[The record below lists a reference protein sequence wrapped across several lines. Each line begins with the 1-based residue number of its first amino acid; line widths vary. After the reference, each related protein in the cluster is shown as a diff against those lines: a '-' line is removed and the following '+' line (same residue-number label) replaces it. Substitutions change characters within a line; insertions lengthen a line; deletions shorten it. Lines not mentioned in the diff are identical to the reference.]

1 MPLPSLPSFRRLV
14 VGQLEP
20 ASARA
25 YLIAIVATML
35 LATGR
40 LWLAPLI
47 GDDPPFSLFL
57 LAVAIAAGAG
67 GLGPGLVATGLGAA
81 AGTLLVEPVMQFSVS
96 RPEDQFRLA
105 AFVGAGALIS
115 WLYDRVHRTR
125 QAADADREQLKVAL
139 ARKAGVLAT
148 ALDAIITIDETGSV
162 VEFNPAAERI
172 FGYRQADVLGREM
185 AGLIV
190 PPALRDAHRAGMA
203 RHLSS
208 GGGVALNR
216 RLELTAMR
224 ADGSEFPAEV
234 SITRIPSSG
243 PPLFTGHL
251 RDITERKEREQAL
264 KRNEEALR
272 QANADLE
279 ARIAERTTALTEANG
294 FLQALLEN
302 VQDGIVACDAN
313 GMLTLFNRATR
324 EFHGLPEARIPAE
337 HWAQHYHLFQADG
350 VTPMATED
358 VPLYRALQGESVQG
372 VEMVIAPTKGPR
384 RVVQASGRSLL
395 DEHGARLGAVVSMH
409 DITARKEAD
418 ETVRRAQQEL
428 EGRVEARTAE
438 LRRANQSLEVEVR
451 ERAQVEAALREVDRR
466 KNEFIATLAH
476 ELRNPLAPLRNAV
489 EVLALGGTNPATTP
503 MALGIMERQLKQMVR
518 LIDDLLDLSRIT
530 QGKLELRS
538 QPMPLAD
545 AIDSAIEAVRPV
557 LEARGHTLSV
567 SVPNDPV
574 YLDGDLTRL
583 AQVFLNLLNNSA
595 KYMEP
600 GGLIRLTVE
609 RADGAVA
616 VTVVDNGIGIPPDQL
631 DSVFEPFTQVDQS
644 LERTQGGLGIGLTL
658 VQRLVLLH
666 GGRVEARSA
675 GLGYG
680 ATFTVTLPVLA
691 VDHPWTVA
699 TLPEPTRDEGRRP
712 RPLKVLVVDDNLD
725 ATEML
730 MVLLGE
736 MGHNS
741 QKAHDGLTALAV
753 AGDYRPDV
761 ALLDIGMPGLN
772 GYETARRI
780 RREPWGRTIVIAAL
794 SGWGQDEDREQS
806 SAAGFDAHF
815 VKPLDPSALQTFL
828 ADVALGRPA
837 KEA

>member
-1 MPLPSLPSFRRLV
+1 MRWFVGGRLD
-14 VGQLEP
+14 

-25 YLIAIVATML
+25 YFLAVAATIL
-35 LATGR
+35 LAVGR
-40 LWLAPLI
+40 LWLAPWI
-47 GDDPPFSLFL
+47 GGEPPFSLFL

-67 GLGPGLVATGLGAA
+67 GLGPGLMATGLGAVA
-81 AGTLLVEPVMQFSVS
+81 CMLFVGPVLPFASIS
-96 RPEDQFRLA
+96 PDDQLRLA
-105 AFVGAGALIS
+105 AFIGAGALIS
-115 WLYDRVHRTR
+115 WLYERVHMTR
-125 QAADADREQLKVAL
+125 QAANADREQLEVAL

-148 ALDAIITIDETGSV
+148 SLDAIITIDEAGSV

-172 FGYRQADVLGREM
+172 FGYRQADVLGREV
-185 AGLIV
+185 AELIV
-190 PPALRDAHRAGMA
+190 PPSLREALRAGMA
-203 RHLSS
+203 RHLTS
-208 GGGVALNR
+208 GGGPALNR
-216 RLELTAMR
+216 RLELKAMR

-264 KRNEEALR
+264 TRNEEALR

-313 GMLTLFNRATR
+313 GVLTLFNRATR
-324 EFHGLPEARIPAE
+324 EFHGLPEARVPAAN
-337 HWAQHYHLFQADG
+337 WAQHYHLFHADG

-358 VPLYRALQGESVQG
+358 VPLYRALQGEHVQG
-372 VEMVIAPTKGPR
+372 VEMVIAPSNGSR

-409 DITARKEAD
+409 DVTARKEAD
-418 ETVRRAQQEL
+418 EAVRRAQREL

-466 KNEFIATLAH
+466 KNEFLATLAH

-489 EVLALGGTNPATTP
+489 EVLSLSGTNPATTAV
-503 MALGIMERQLKQMVR
+503 ALGIMERQLRQMVR

-557 LEARGHTLSV
+557 LEARGHTLLV
-567 SVPNDPV
+567 SAPDDPV

-595 KYMEP
+595 KYTEP

-609 RADGAVA
+609 RADGAVT
-616 VTVVDNGIGIPPDQL
+616 VTVVDNGIGIPPGQL
-631 DSVFEPFTQVDQS
+631 NAVFEPFTQIDQS

-666 GGRVEARSA
+666 GGRIEAHSA
-675 GLGYG
+675 GLGHG
-680 ATFTVTLPVLA
+680 STFTVTLPVLA
-691 VDHPWTVA
+691 VDHSRIVA
-699 TLPEPTRDEGRRP
+699 IPPEPTRDAGLRP

-725 ATEML
+725 ATAML
-730 MVLLGE
+730 TMLLAE
-736 MGHNS
+736 MGHDTQS
-741 QKAHDGLTALAV
+741 AHDGLTALAA

-761 ALLDIGMPGLN
+761 ALLDIGLPGLN

-780 RREPWGRTIVIAAL
+780 RREPWGRGIVIAAL
-794 SGWGQDEDREQS
+794 SGWGQDEDRRQS

-815 VKPLDPSALQTFL
+815 VKPLDPPALKAFL
-828 ADVALGRPA
+828 ADVALRVRN
-837 KEA
+837 

>member
-1 MPLPSLPSFRRLV
+1 MRRFAAGRLD
-14 VGQLEP
+14 P
-20 ASARA
+20 AAARA
-25 YLIAIVATML
+25 YLIAIVATIL
-35 LATGR
+35 LAAGR
-40 LWLAPLI
+40 LWLAPFI
-47 GDDPPFSLFL
+47 GGDPPFSLFL
-57 LAVAIAAGAG
+57 LAVAISAGAG
-67 GLGPGLVATGLGAA
+67 GLGPGLVATGLGAVA
-81 AGTLLVEPVMQFSVS
+81 AVLFVTPVMHFQSID
-96 RPEDQFRLA
+96 PEDQWRLA
-105 AFVGAGALIS
+105 AFLGAGVLIS
-115 WLYDRVHRTR
+115 WLYDRVHMTR
-125 QAADADREQLKVAL
+125 QAAHADREQLTMTL
-139 ARKAGVLAT
+139 ARKAGVLAA
-148 ALDAIITIDETGSV
+148 ALDAIITIDETGAV

-185 AGLIV
+185 AVLIV
-190 PPALRDAHRAGMA
+190 PPHLRDAHRAGLA
-203 RHLSS
+203 RHLAS
-208 GGGVALNR
+208 GGAPAVNR

-224 ADGSEFPAEV
+224 ADGSEFPAEI

-251 RDITERKEREQAL
+251 RDITERKQREQAL
-264 KRNEEALR
+264 ARNEEALR
-272 QANADLE
+272 QANSELE
-279 ARIAERTTALTEANG
+279 ARIAERTTALTAANG

-313 GMLTLFNRATR
+313 GVLTLFNRATR
-324 EFHGLPEARIPAE
+324 AFHGLPEARIPAAS
-337 HWAQHYHLFQADG
+337 WAQHYHLFHADG

-358 VPLYRALQGESVQG
+358 VPLYRALQGEHVQG
-372 VEMVIAPTKGPR
+372 VEMVIAPNHGSR
-384 RVVQASGRSLL
+384 RVVQASGQSLL
-395 DEHGARLGAVVSMH
+395 DEHGARIGAVVSMH

-418 ETVRRAQQEL
+418 EAVRRAQHEL

-489 EVLALGGTNPATTP
+489 EVLSLGAGGPATTAV
-503 MALGIMERQLKQMVR
+503 ALGIMERQLKQMVR

-557 LEARGHTLSV
+557 LEARGHTLTV
-567 SVPNDPV
+567 AAPDEPV

-595 KYMEP
+595 KYTEP
-600 GGLIRLTVE
+600 GGVIRLTVE
-609 RADGAVA
+609 RAAGTAT
-616 VTVVDNGIGIPPDQL
+616 VTVTDNGIGIPQGQL
-631 DSVFEPFTQVDQS
+631 DWVFEPFIQIDQS

-666 GGRVEARSA
+666 GGRIEARSA
-675 GLGYG
+675 GLGHG

-691 VDHPWTVA
+691 EQPPGLVA
-699 TLPEPTRDEGRRP
+699 GLPAETDGAGPRP
-712 RPLKVLVVDDNLD
+712 RRLRVLVVDDNLD

-730 MVLLGE
+730 MVLLGQL
-736 MGHNS
+736 GHDTRR
-741 QKAHDGLTALAV
+741 AHDGLTALAV
-753 AGDYRPDV
+753 AAEYRPDV
-761 ALLDIGMPGLN
+761 ALLDIGLPGLN
-772 GYETARRI
+772 GYEAARRM

-794 SGWGQDEDREQS
+794 SGWGQDENRQQS

-815 VKPLDPSALQTFL
+815 VKPLDPPALKTFL
-828 ADVALGRPA
+828 AGIALERSA
-837 KEA
+837 KTV

>member
-1 MPLPSLPSFRRLV
+1 MQLSRFPAIRRFV
-14 VGQLEP
+14 VGRLAP
-20 ASARA
+20 FSVWA
-25 YLIAIVATML
+25 YVLAIAATILVA
-35 LATGR
+35 AVR
-40 LWLAPLI
+40 LWLAPWI
-47 GDDPPFSLFL
+47 GSDPPFSLFL

-67 GLGPGLVATGLGAA
+67 GLGPGLVATGLGAV
-81 AGTLLVEPVMQFSVS
+81 AGTLFVGPVMQF
-96 RPEDQFRLA
+96 RAGAIDDQLRLV
-105 AFVGAGALIS
+105 AFIGAGALIS
-115 WLYDRVHRTR
+115 WLYGRVYMTR
-125 QAADADREQLKVAL
+125 QAANADREQLKVTL

-148 ALDAIITIDETGSV
+148 ALDAIITVDEAGSV

-172 FGYRQADVLGREM
+172 FGYQQADVLGREM
-185 AGLIV
+185 AALIV
-190 PPALRDAHRAGMA
+190 PPALRDAHRDGMA
-203 RHLSS
+203 RHLTR
-208 GGGVALNR
+208 GDGPALNR

-234 SITRIPSSG
+234 SITRISYSG

-251 RDITERKEREQAL
+251 RDITDRKEREQAL
-264 KRNEEALR
+264 TKNEEALR
-272 QANADLE
+272 EANADLE

-294 FLQALLEN
+294 FLQVLLEN
-302 VQDGIVACDAN
+302 VQDGIVACDAK
-313 GMLTLFNRATR
+313 GVLTLFNRATR
-324 EFHGLPEARIPAE
+324 EFHGLPEDRIPAE
-337 HWAQHYHLFQADG
+337 RWAEHYHLFHADG
-350 VTPMATED
+350 VTPMSTED
-358 VPLYRALQGESVQG
+358 VPLYRALQGEHVQG
-372 VEMVIAPTKGPR
+372 VEMVIAPTNGSR

-409 DITARKEAD
+409 DITARKGAD
-418 ETVRRAQQEL
+418 EAVRRAHHEL

-438 LRRANQSLEVEVR
+438 LRRANQALEIEVGQ
-451 ERAQVEAALREVDRR
+451 RAQVEAALREVDRR

-489 EVLALGGTNPATTP
+489 EVLSFSGTGSATGAA
-503 MALGIMERQLKQMVR
+503 ALGIMERQMKQMVR

-538 QPMPLAD
+538 QPMPLGD

-567 SVPNDPV
+567 SAPDAPV
-574 YLDGDLTRL
+574 HLDGDLTRL

-595 KYMEP
+595 KYTEP

-609 RADGAVA
+609 RADGAVT
-616 VTVVDNGIGIPPDQL
+616 VTVVDNGIGIPPGQL
-631 DSVFEPFTQVDQS
+631 DSVFEPFMQVDQS

-658 VQRLVLLH
+658 VRRLVLLH

-675 GLGYG
+675 GLGQG
-680 ATFTVTLPVLA
+680 ATFAVTLPVLPEDSPIA
-691 VDHPWTVA
+691 A
-699 TLPEPTRDEGRRP
+699 LPANARDTGLRLR
-712 RPLKVLVVDDNLD
+712 LKVLVVDDNLD

-730 MVLLGE
+730 SVLVGA
-736 MGHNS
+736 MGHDTRS
-741 QKAHDGLTALAV
+741 AHDGLAALAA
-753 AGDYRPDV
+753 AGEYRPDV
-761 ALLDIGMPGLN
+761 ALLDIGLPGLN

-794 SGWGQDEDREQS
+794 SGWGQDEDKNES

-815 VKPLDPSALQTFL
+815 VKPLDPSALEAFL
-828 ADVALGRPA
+828 ADVALGRTA

>member
-1 MPLPSLPSFRRLV
+1 MQLPRFASTRRFV
-14 VGQLEP
+14 VGRLAP
-20 ASARA
+20 ASAGA
-25 YLIAIVATML
+25 YLIAIVATIL
-35 LATGR
+35 VAGVR
-40 LWLAPLI
+40 LWLAPMI

-57 LAVAIAAGAG
+57 LAVAVAAGAG
-67 GLGPGLVATGLGAA
+67 GLGPGLVATGVGAV
-81 AGTLLVEPVMQFSVS
+81 AGLLFVAPVMRFRTGNS
-96 RPEDQFRLA
+96 EDQLRLA
-105 AFVGAGALIS
+105 AFIGAGLLIS

-125 QAADADREQLKVAL
+125 QAADADREQLKVTL

-172 FGYRQADVLGREM
+172 FGYREADVIGREM

-203 RHLSS
+203 RCLTDGS
-208 GGGVALNR
+208 GPALNR
-216 RLELTAMR
+216 RLELTGMR
-224 ADGSEFPAEV
+224 ADGSEFPAEL

-251 RDITERKEREQAL
+251 RDITERKQKEQAL
-264 KRNEEALR
+264 ASNEEALR

-313 GMLTLFNRATR
+313 GVLTLFNRATR

-337 HWAQHYHLFQADG
+337 RWVEHYHLFHADG
-350 VTPMATED
+350 VTPMATKD
-358 VPLYRALQGESVQG
+358 VPLYRALQGEHVQG
-372 VEMVIAPTKGPR
+372 VEMLIAPTNGTR
-384 RVVQASGRSLL
+384 RVVLASGRSLL

-409 DITARKEAD
+409 DITARKQAD
-418 ETVRRAQQEL
+418 ETVRRAQHEL
-428 EGRVEARTAE
+428 EERVEARTAE

-451 ERAQVEAALREVDRR
+451 ERAQVEAVLREVDRR

-489 EVLALGGTNPATTP
+489 EVLNFRNAEPATTAA
-503 MALGIMERQLKQMVR
+503 ALGIMERQLGQMVR

-538 QPMPLAD
+538 QPMPIGD
-545 AIDSAIEAVRPV
+545 AIDSAIEAVRPL

-567 SVPNDPV
+567 SAPDDPV
-574 YLDGDLTRL
+574 HLDGDLTRL

-595 KYMEP
+595 KYTEP

-609 RADGAVA
+609 RADRAVT
-616 VTVVDNGIGIPPDQL
+616 VTVVDNGIGIPPGQL

-658 VQRLVLLH
+658 VQRLVRLH

-675 GLGYG
+675 GLGHG
-680 ATFTVTLPVLA
+680 ASFAVTLPVLA
-691 VDHPWTVA
+691 EDRPFITAVPADA
-699 TLPEPTRDEGRRP
+699 RGARLDRR
-712 RPLKVLVVDDNLD
+712 LKVLVVDDNLD

-730 MVLLGE
+730 SVLVGA
-736 MGHNS
+736 MGHDTRS
-741 QKAHDGLTALAV
+741 AHDGLAAV
-753 AGDYRPDV
+753 AAAGDYRPDV
-761 ALLDIGMPGLN
+761 ALLDLGLPGLN

-780 RREPWGRTIVIAAL
+780 RREPWGGTVVIAAL
-794 SGWGQDEDREQS
+794 SGWGQDEDKQQS

-815 VKPLDPSALQTFL
+815 VKPLDPSALKAFL
-828 ADVALGRPA
+828 ADVAARRDATG
-837 KEA
+837 

>member
-1 MPLPSLPSFRRLV
+1 MRRFV
-14 VGQLEP
+14 VGRLNT

-25 YLIAIVATML
+25 YLLAITATIL
-35 LATGR
+35 LAAGR
-40 LWLAPLI
+40 LWLAPLV
-47 GDDPPFSLFL
+47 GGDPPFSLFL

-81 AGTLLVEPVMQFSVS
+81 AGTLFVAPVLSFGAGN
-96 RPEDQFRLA
+96 PGDQLRLA

-115 WLYDRVHRTR
+115 WLYERVHQTR
-125 QAADADREQLKVAL
+125 QAANADREQLKVAL

-148 ALDAIITIDETGSV
+148 ALDAIITIDEAGLV

-185 AGLIV
+185 AVLIV

-203 RHLSS
+203 RHLMDGS
-208 GGGVALNR
+208 GPALNR

-224 ADGSEFPAEV
+224 ADGSEFPAEI
-234 SITRIPSSG
+234 SITRISSSRS
-243 PPLFTGHL
+243 PLFTGHL
-251 RDITERKEREQAL
+251 RDITDRKEREQAL
-264 KRNEEALR
+264 VRNEEALR

-302 VQDGIVACDAN
+302 VQDGIVACDAK
-313 GMLTLFNRATR
+313 GVLTLFNRATR
-324 EFHGLPEARIPAE
+324 AFHGLPEARIPAE
-337 HWAQHYHLFQADG
+337 RWAEHYHLFHADG

-358 VPLYRALQGESVQG
+358 VPLFRALQGEHVQG
-372 VEMVIAPTKGPR
+372 VEMVIAPTHGSR
-384 RVVQASGRSLL
+384 RVVQASGQSLL

-418 ETVRRAQQEL
+418 ETVRRAQHEL

-489 EVLALGGTNPATTP
+489 EVLSLSGTNPATTAV
-503 MALGIMERQLKQMVR
+503 ALGIMERQLSQMVR

-538 QPMPLAD
+538 QPMPLAE

-557 LEARGHTLSV
+557 LQSRGHTLSV
-567 SVPNDPV
+567 SAPDEPV

-595 KYMEP
+595 KYTEP

-609 RADGAVA
+609 RAGAA
-616 VTVVDNGIGIPPDQL
+616 ATVTVIDNGIGIPPGQL

-666 GGRVEARSA
+666 GGRIEARSA
-675 GLGYG
+675 GLGQG
-680 ATFTVTLPVLA
+680 ATFAVTLPVLPA
-691 VDHPWTVA
+691 DSPIVA
-699 TLPEPTRDEGRRP
+699 AFPPHARNTGLRLR
-712 RPLKVLVVDDNLD
+712 LKVLVVDDNLD

-730 MVLLGE
+730 SVLLGA
-736 MGHNS
+736 MGHDTRS
-741 QKAHDGLTALAV
+741 EHDGLAALAA
-753 AGDYRPDV
+753 AGEYRPDV
-761 ALLDIGMPGLN
+761 VLLDIGLPGLN

-780 RREPWGRTIVIAAL
+780 RQEPWGRTLVIAAL
-794 SGWGQDEDREQS
+794 SGWGQDEDKHQS

-815 VKPLDPSALQTFL
+815 VKPLDPAALKAFL
-828 ADVALGRPA
+828 ADVALGRTA

>member
-1 MPLPSLPSFRRLV
+1 MSV
-14 VGQLEP
+14 VGRLDP

-25 YLIAIVATML
+25 YLIAIVATIL
-35 LATGR
+35 LAAGR

-47 GDDPPFSLFL
+47 GGDPPFSLFL
-57 LAVAIAAGAG
+57 LAVAISAGAG
-67 GLGPGLVATGLGAA
+67 GLGPGLVATGLGAVA
-81 AGTLLVEPVMQFSVS
+81 AMLFVAPVTRFQTIG
-96 RPEDQFRLA
+96 PNDQLRLT
-105 AFVGAGALIS
+105 AFIAAGALIS
-115 WLYDRVHRTR
+115 WLYERVHLAR
-125 QAADADREQLKVAL
+125 QAASADREQLKVTL

-148 ALDAIITIDETGSV
+148 ALDAVITIDEAGSV

-172 FGYRQADVLGREM
+172 FGYQQADVLGREM

-203 RHLSS
+203 RYLARGDHPI
-208 GGGVALNR
+208 LNR

-224 ADGSEFPAEV
+224 ADGSEFPAEI
-234 SITRIPSSG
+234 SITRISSSG

-251 RDITERKEREQAL
+251 RDITDRKEREQAL
-264 KRNEEALR
+264 RENQEALR
-272 QANADLE
+272 RANADLE
-279 ARIAERTTALTEANG
+279 ARIAERTTTLTETNG

-313 GMLTLFNRATR
+313 GVLTLFNRATR
-324 EFHGLPEARIPAE
+324 EFHGLPEARISAE
-337 HWAQHYHLFQADG
+337 RWAEHYHLFHADG
-350 VTPMATED
+350 VTAMSTED
-358 VPLYRALQGESVQG
+358 VPLYRALQGEHVQG
-372 VEMVIAPTKGPR
+372 VEMVIAPANGSR
-384 RVVQASGRSLL
+384 RVVQASGQSLL
-395 DEHGARLGAVVSMH
+395 DEHGARIGAVVSMH

-418 ETVRRAQQEL
+418 EAVRRAQHEL

-438 LRRANQSLEVEVR
+438 LRRANESLEVEVR

-489 EVLALGGTNPATTP
+489 EVLGRSGTNPANTAV
-503 MALGIMERQLKQMVR
+503 ALGIMERQLRQMVR

-545 AIDSAIEAVRPV
+545 ALDSAIEAVRPV

-567 SVPNDPV
+567 SAPDDPV
-574 YLDGDLTRL
+574 YLFGDLMRL

-595 KYMEP
+595 KYTEP
-600 GGLIRLTVE
+600 GGRIRLAVE
-609 RADGAVA
+609 RADAA
-616 VTVVDNGIGIPPDQL
+616 VTVTVTDNGIGIPPGEL
-631 DSVFEPFTQVDQS
+631 DAVFEPFTQVDQS

-666 GGRVEARSA
+666 GGRIKAHSA
-675 GLGYG
+675 GLGHG
-680 ATFTVTLPVLA
+680 AMFTVTLPVLA
-691 VDHPWTVA
+691 GNHPRSVA
-699 TLPEPTRDEGRRP
+699 TLPEPTRDEVLRP

-730 MVLLGE
+730 VVLLGE
-736 MGHNS
+736 MGHDT

-761 ALLDIGMPGLN
+761 ALLDIGLPGLN

-794 SGWGQDEDREQS
+794 SGWGQDDNRQQS

-815 VKPLDPSALQTFL
+815 VKPLDPSALKTFL
-828 ADVALGRPA
+828 ANVAHGCSA
-837 KEA
+837 EET